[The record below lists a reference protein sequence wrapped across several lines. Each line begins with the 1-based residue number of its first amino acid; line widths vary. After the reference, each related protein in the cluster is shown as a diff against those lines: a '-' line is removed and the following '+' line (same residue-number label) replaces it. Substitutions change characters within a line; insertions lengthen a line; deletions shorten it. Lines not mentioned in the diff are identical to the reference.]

1 MSLSKKEHERLREM
15 YHKVMQEN
23 QREIDGTATR
33 ERVVTA
39 MAYIMKPGQTF
50 NNEIY
55 VVLSQMLGNEPKYHS
70 KWEIWEEA
78 MNRLYPMEPESES
91 VLRTITHSERHHNI
105 TLRTTA

>member
-1 MSLSKKEHERLREM
+1 MH
-15 YHKVMQEN
+15 EN

-55 VVLSQMLGNEPKYHS
+55 VVLCQMLGNEPKYHS

-78 MNRLYPMEPESES
+78 MDRLYPMEPESES
-91 VLRTITHSERHHNI
+91 ETSTIVVDVEESDETIEVDLES
-105 TLRTTA
+105 LD